1 MKIPSSISPCVS
13 HPVEMAVLMENQTLK
28 GIKVITLYILLGK
41 VRFNL

>member
-1 MKIPSSISPCVS
+1 MKIPSIISPCVS
-13 HPVEMAVLMENQTLK
+13 PVEMAVLMENQTLK